1 MIAMKSV
8 CSLVLDIDPHDSS
21 QHIQPA
27 PNSNAY
33 AADIISS
40 ATTTKSTTANTVATT
55 TTTTTESSQTSP
67 PSSIPPVINPTQPL
81 FSALKRYNSCSP
93 PTSPPRYDATALRPT
108 RSASMNGRTRNVEF
122 HLNDGN
128 ETLLSGQQQQQQ
140 QQSPQ
145 RRQQFETDKN
155 DDIDDADTPVNVSQ
169 WGCGIDQGAFN
180 AAMLMTSSSSNSNS
194 ATNKTATANNTSTK
208 EQTTSDL
215 FKPIPSQDS
224 SNDNSSTGGHTNND
238 NGNDIGNGNGRRGVD
253 LDPSPPSLDD
263 SWSGSVVTALL
274 SPRYLIP
281 DLGNTTP
288 LFIYTLRDIMTGLGN
303 TSTHSIHPVCTPLV
317 TPIGSNNSPR
327 YRIPDLGNTMNPSQ
341 HTMLYPVCTPLE
353 ALSLSVYL
361 SALPL

>member
-8 CSLVLDIDPHDSS
+8 CSLVLDVDPHDSS

-55 TTTTTESSQTSP
+55 TTTTTESSQTTP

-81 FSALKRYNSCSP
+81 FSALKRYNTSSP
-93 PTSPPRYDATALRPT
+93 PTSPTRYDATALRPT
-108 RSASMNGRTRNVEF
+108 RSASMNGRTKTSRNVEF
-122 HLNDGN
+122 HLNDGD
-128 ETLLSGQQQQQQ
+128 EMLLSVQQQQRRPQQ
-140 QQSPQ
+140 PP
-145 RRQQFETDKN
+145 QFEIEAN
-155 DDIDDADTPVNVSQ
+155 EDIDDADTPVNVSQ

-180 AAMLMTSSSSNSNS
+180 AAMLMTSSSSSSSHNSHKS
-194 ATNKTATANNTSTK
+194 PTNRTATSTN

-224 SNDNSSTGGHTNND
+224 SNDNSTTGGHTNND
-238 NGNDIGNGNGRRGVD
+238 NGNDNGNGNGRRGVD

-281 DLGNTTP
+281 DLGNTSPLNTTLSALPKAGKKRKKNPLLTP
-288 LFIYTLRDIMTGLGN
+288 E
-303 TSTHSIHPVCTPLV
+303 
-317 TPIGSNNSPR
+317 GSNNSPR
-327 YRIPDLGNTMNPSQ
+327 YLIPDLSNEMNPFQ
-341 HTMLYPVCTPLE
+341 YTMLYPVCTPLVE
-353 ALSLSVYL
+353 
-361 SALPL
+361 